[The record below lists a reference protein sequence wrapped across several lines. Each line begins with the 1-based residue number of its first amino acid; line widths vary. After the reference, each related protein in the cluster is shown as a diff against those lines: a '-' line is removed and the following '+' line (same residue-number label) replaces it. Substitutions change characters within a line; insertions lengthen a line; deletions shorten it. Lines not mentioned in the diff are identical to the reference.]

1 MTHDLEKQEQEQKIM
16 KVQMLTKFSSMF
28 IMIASQNAEIKRKL
42 LKYLE
47 NPTYPNMYC
56 LYEDIENTAISFLID
71 EKKHIEQLSNVD
83 ATVKGDIKKRI
94 ELADNLHKK
103 GIL

>member
-1 MTHDLEKQEQEQKIM
+1 MTHNLESQEEKIM
-16 KVQMLTKFSSMF
+16 KVQMLTKFGSLF
-28 IMIASQNAEIKRKL
+28 IMMASESVRIKNKL

-56 LYEDIENTAISFLID
+56 LYEEIETTAISFLID
-71 EKKHIEQLSNVD
+71 EKEHIEQLSNVD
-83 ATVKGDIKKRI
+83 DSLKDHINNRIK
-94 ELADNLHKK
+94 LADKLQEK